1 MIKSLTGNYA
11 VAEAVKLC
19 DVDVIAAYPITPSTQ
34 MVEKISEMV
43 ADGEIDAEFIPVE
56 SEHSAMS
63 ACIGASSTG
72 ARVFTGTAS
81 QGLALMH
88 EMLFVASGMRLP
100 IVMGVGNRALS
111 APLSIWCDHNDTL
124 AERDSGWMQFYAEDS
139 QEAFDLI
146 FIAFRTAEHH
156 QVQLPAMVCLDG
168 FILTHTVD
176 RVFVPEKERIDS
188 FLLPRDPIYTLNP
201 EVPTTMGAY
210 AFPSHYF
217 EFRRQQE
224 EGMRNSK
231 RLIPEFTEE
240 FLKIFERKYNFF
252 EVVNPEAKTFFL
264 AMGSSC
270 TTIKGLIQGKDDLGL
285 LKLTVFRPFPNEE
298 LTNALKNAEK
308 VIVLDRD
315 VAPGAQGA
323 VLYGE
328 VKNALYETGID
339 VINVIAGLG
348 GRDIRPDI
356 FEKALTLEKGIHFL
370 GLIE

>member
-1 MIKSLTGNYA
+1 MIKPLTGNYA

-34 MVEKISEMV
+34 MVERISEMV
-43 ADGEIDAEFIPVE
+43 ANGEIDAEFIPVE

-124 AERDSGWMQFYAEDS
+124 AQRDSGWIQFYAENS
-139 QEAFDLI
+139 QEALDLI
-146 FIAFRTAEHH
+146 FIAYRTAEHH
-156 QVQLPAMVCLDG
+156 EVQLPAMVCLDG

-176 RVFVPEKERIDS
+176 RVNVPEKELVDS
-188 FLLPRDPIYTLNP
+188 FLPPRDPIYTVNP

-224 EGMRNSK
+224 EGMRNAK
-231 RLIPEFTEE
+231 KLLPEFTKE
-240 FLKIFERKYNFF
+240 FLKIFERKYGFF
-252 EVVNPEAKTFFL
+252 EILNPEAETFFF

-270 TTIKGLIQGKDDLGL
+270 TTMKGLIQGKDDLGL
-285 LKLTVFRPFPNEE
+285 LKLTVFRPFPYEE
-298 LTNALKNAEK
+298 LEKALKSAER
-308 VIVLDRD
+308 VIVVDRD
-315 VAPGAQGA
+315 IAPGAQGA
-323 VLYGE
+323 ILYGE
-328 VKNALYETGID
+328 VRNALYETGVD
-339 VINVIAGLG
+339 VINVITGLG

-356 FEKALTLEKGIHFL
+356 LEKALKLEKGVHFL
-370 GLIE
+370 GLRE